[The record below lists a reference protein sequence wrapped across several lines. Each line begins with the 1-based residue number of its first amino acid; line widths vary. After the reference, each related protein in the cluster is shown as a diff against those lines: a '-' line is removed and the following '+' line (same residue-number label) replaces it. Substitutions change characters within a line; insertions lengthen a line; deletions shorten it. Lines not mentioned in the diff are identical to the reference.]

1 MKTRPHIV
9 TQTCVHDTSAL
20 QRCADLLC
28 ARMAVPATARAAMG
42 YGRVLIRVMKI
53 ILDVTLHNDCFVR
66 RRDVL
71 DSPRLRR
78 LVTER
83 LGGAPALLRWRRK
96 ETWNKARLA
105 AIASGEYRPV
115 REPHRPPART
125 PRQSPP
131 KRRVQIERLAQSLLL
146 ENPSPPAAGPAK
158 FRLPVLQNLRYV
170 RKARITTKHRAKPQK
185 RFPAVVLWPHEL
197 DGQYV
202 PDFQSRVRVP
212 EPGGY
217 AAYRP
222 AAAPDLPGQSAIF
235 APP

>member
-1 MKTRPHIV
+1 MG
-9 TQTCVHDTSAL
+9 
-20 QRCADLLC
+20 LLE
-28 ARMAVPATARAAMG
+28 RSGRANLIKAIG
-42 YGRVLIRVMKI
+42 YSRVLIRIMKI
-53 ILDVTLHNDCFVR
+53 ILDLTLRNNCFAR
-66 RRDVL
+66 RKAVL
-71 DSPRLRR
+71 ESPRLRR
-78 LVTER
+78 LVMER

-105 AIASGEYRPV
+105 VIASGEYRPV

-131 KRRVQIERLAQSLLL
+131 ERMVQIERLAQNILP

-170 RKARITTKHRAKPQK
+170 RRPRIITKHRAKPQK

-202 PDFQSRVRVP
+202 PDFQSRARVP
-212 EPGGY
+212 DPGGY

-222 AAAPDLPGQSAIF
+222 AAAPDRPGQSAIF